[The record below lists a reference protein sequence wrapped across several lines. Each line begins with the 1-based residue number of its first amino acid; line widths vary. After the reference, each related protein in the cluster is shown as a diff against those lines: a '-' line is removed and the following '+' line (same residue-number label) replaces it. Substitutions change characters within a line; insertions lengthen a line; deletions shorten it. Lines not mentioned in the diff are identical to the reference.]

1 MQMSCI
7 NWGGGVVCIRGR
19 WALHGRTS
27 DDPIPSFLC
36 MAKTLYVGNVPW
48 RTTNEALQTHFSSAG
63 MPVTSVTMIMDRVT
77 NRSRGFAFVEI
88 PVDDDLSR
96 FIERFNEQEF
106 EGRKLYVKEAL
117 PREERPRRA

>member
-1 MQMSCI
+1 
-7 NWGGGVVCIRGR
+7 
-19 WALHGRTS
+19 
-27 DDPIPSFLC
+27 
-36 MAKTLYVGNVPW
+36 
-48 RTTNEALQTHFSSAG
+48 